1 MEVKISVIIPVYNV
15 ERYLAQCV
23 DSVIS
28 QSYKN
33 LEIILVDDGSSDNS
47 PQICDD
53 FAKQDSRI
61 KVVHKVN
68 GGLSSAR
75 NAGIEIAGGDYL
87 LFLDS
92 DDYWD
97 SVDAMKACAEVCRK
111 YHPDVVMFG
120 YKKYYQMDSRTEV
133 RGISVL
139 DFNRVYGINDLLHAD
154 VFVTSAWNKCVS
166 RHLFTKYH
174 LDFVE
179 NQLSEDIEYC
189 IKMIKYADR
198 FMVLDNPFYIYR
210 HQNAT
215 SISANIGIKNLK
227 DIAEVLIKY
236 ADECKEHVIKN
247 RLALLNYLALQ
258 YVLWMTNSTKVKRK
272 KQIQLLNEMKTL
284 WWLTKYDWCSY
295 VRKVKLVNWLGF
307 DVVRILLKIY
317 KRIK

>member
-133 RGISVL
+133 RGISVS

-154 VFVTSAWNKCVS
+154 VFVTSACNKCVS

-210 HQNAT
+210 QQN
-215 SISANIGIKNLK
+215 
-227 DIAEVLIKY
+227 IA
-236 ADECKEHVIKN
+236 
-247 RLALLNYLALQ
+247 
-258 YVLWMTNSTKVKRK
+258 
-272 KQIQLLNEMKTL
+272 
-284 WWLTKYDWCSY
+284 
-295 VRKVKLVNWLGF
+295 
-307 DVVRILLKIY
+307 KI
-317 KRIK
+317 I

>member
-154 VFVTSAWNKCVS
+154 VFVTSACNKCVS

-210 HQNAT
+210 QQNAT

-272 KQIQLLNEMKTL
+272 EQIQLLNEMKTL